1 MEQSK
6 QQWSGEIYYNDIE
19 INGEK
24 QRSAVHN
31 KNTRLGDVTTLW
43 TPNVDW
49 QWNKG
54 HFTCGV
60 QGNGMGLSDNFLRT
74 QKKLIVN

>member
-1 MEQSK
+1 MKQSK
-6 QQWSGEIYYNDIE
+6 QQSEEIDHDDIK
-19 INGEK
+19 INGQK

-43 TPNVDW
+43 TPDVDW

-54 HFTCGV
+54 HFTFGV
-60 QGNGMGLSDNFLRT
+60 QGNGMGYPT
-74 QKKLIVN
+74 TC